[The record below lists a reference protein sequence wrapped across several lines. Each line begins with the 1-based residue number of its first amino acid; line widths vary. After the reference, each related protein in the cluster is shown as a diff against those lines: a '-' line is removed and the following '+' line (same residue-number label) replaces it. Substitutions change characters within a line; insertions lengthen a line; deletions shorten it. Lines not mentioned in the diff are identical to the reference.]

1 MSSKYSNTDQVL
13 NSITN
18 PDAKDVQDSTKPFT
32 LIEWI
37 DKTQN
42 TPGSADNYIDIYNDY
57 LTLWRRK
64 TNLST
69 NDAQESIRDTY
80 TNFLKEITLKYT
92 SDDERRYL
100 NNIDFT
106 NKNELDAALPFYANR
121 IKEIVELIYK
131 NRQQL
136 KFQKIKFSFKG
147 SKIGLEKA
155 IFDMLVKFIS
165 GEKLVNDKLTDINEF
180 VRNTRIIINEKYDT
194 SQSYFDNS
202 FNYTTGGE
210 YIDVNGNSYIGYYH
224 VAYFE
229 DGSKYYMS
237 DKRTTDD
244 SVLLTELVI
253 GSVYDCLPVDDTID
267 DAIPEEEVEPDP
279 EHPCI
284 KDGYLHFKD
293 INNYSDW

>member
-1 MSSKYSNTDQVL
+1 MSIKYSGNDYVL

-18 PDAKDVQDSTKPFT
+18 PSAVDIQDSTKPFT

-42 TPGSADNYIDIYNDY
+42 TPGNADKYVTIYNEY
-57 LTLWRRK
+57 LTSWRRK

-69 NDAQESIRDTY
+69 SDAQLSIKETY
-80 TNFLKEITLKYT
+80 INFLKEITLKYT

-106 NKNELDAALPFYANR
+106 NKNELDAALPFYAHR

-155 IFDMLVKFIS
+155 IFDMLIKFIS
-165 GEKLVNDKLTDINEF
+165 GEKLINEKLTDVDSF
-180 VRNTRIIINEKYDT
+180 VRNTRIIINETYDI

-202 FNYTTGGE
+202 FNYTSGGD
-210 YIDVNGNSYIGYYH
+210 YIDVDGNVYVGYYH
-224 VAYFE
+224 VAYWE

-237 DKRTTDD
+237 GKRTTDD

-253 GSVYDCLPVDDTID
+253 GSVYDCLPVEDVVDDDI
-267 DAIPEEEVEPDP
+267 EEETEPDP
-279 EHPCI
+279 DHPCI